1 MGTRKF
7 SVGRIKRGSGDYVGV
22 CRDITVRYDGNPQ
35 EFRGGDYRYPLDIVP
50 GDQSCVVTA
59 ATADYDA
66 TEPTFGVAETLE
78 LEAGANTGGIVVTLT
93 NMVLV
98 NAEIASTQNGFVGTN
113 LEWRKQDV
121 EV

>member
-7 SVGRIKRGSGDYVGV
+7 SVGKIKRGDGSYVGV
-22 CRDITVRYDGNPQ
+22 CTGITVRYDGNPQ

-50 GDQSCVVTA
+50 GDQSLVVTA
-59 ATADYDA
+59 ETADYGA
-66 TEPTFGVAETLE
+66 TEPTFGVSETLE
-78 LEAGANTGGIVVTLT
+78 LEAGANAGGIVVTLT

-98 NAEIASTQNGFVGTN
+98 TAEITSSQNAFVASS
-113 LEWRKQDV
+113 LEWRKKDV

>member
-7 SVGRIKRGSGDYVGV
+7 SVGRIKRGSGDYIGV
-22 CRDITVRYDGNPQ
+22 CRNIAVRYDGNAQ

-50 GDQSCVVTA
+50 GDQSLVITA
-59 ATADYDA
+59 DSADYDA
-66 TEPTFGVAETLE
+66 TEPVFGVAETLE
-78 LEAGANTGGIVVTLT
+78 LEAGANSGGIVVTLT

-98 NAEIASTQNGFVGTN
+98 SAEVSSSQNGFVATG
-113 LEWRKQDV
+113 LEWRKKDV